1 MAHFN
6 GNPEDESHSDSLLCF
21 YPQERSSRLTPWRKQ
36 TLSWKNSFKLLSF
49 SFPCGIFLSS
59 SHFPPLYFSD
69 RSIIFPSKFHLIR
82 GVLDS
87 LPAYSFFTQQRF
99 SGCSQVLGI
108 GDTVPS
114 KAYVT
119 LFDFPCLLSGIHH
132 LFPNSSLCFQYF

>member
-1 MAHFN
+1 MATHKMNHTQIPSFAFILRRD
-6 GNPEDESHSDSLLCF
+6 PDLL
-21 YPQERSSRLTPWRKQ
+21 PPGRKQ

-59 SHFPPLYFSD
+59 SHFPSLYFSD

-87 LPAYSFFTQQRF
+87 LPANSFFTQQRF

-132 LFPNSSLCFQYF
+132 FVS